1 MLWVEGT
8 ARQRLGA
15 AAGHGE
21 WVVDKAAWLLSGRS
35 SVGHGAWLA
44 VRALVCPVRGL
55 LDRGLGGPSCLRAV
69 HRAECG
75 SRACQ
80 CKCREATGGSRTLVV
95 VVRPLREGFRR
106 ITGLAAGVC
115 GGAGVQAGGKRD
127 EGSSGHFFF
136 SRCFS
141 QSFLILLAN

>member
-21 WVVDKAAWLLSGRS
+21 WMVDTAAWLLSGRS
-35 SVGHGAWLA
+35 SIGHGAWLA
-44 VRALVCPVRGL
+44 VRALVRPVRGL
-55 LDRGLGGPSCLRAV
+55 VGSGTWGPSCLRAV

-115 GGAGVQAGGKRD
+115 GGRESRLAGSATREVLVIL
-127 EGSSGHFFF
+127 FFLDA
-136 SRCFS
+136 
-141 QSFLILLAN
+141 FLKVS